1 MKPAAAFKTILLL
14 GCGFALG
21 IWYQERSADR
31 GSISPQVRRHAIR

>member
-31 GSISPQVRRHAIR
+31 GSIVSVWRHAIR

>member
-21 IWYQERSADR
+21 TWYQERIRRS
-31 GSISPQVRRHAIR
+31 GFNLVSVRRHAIR